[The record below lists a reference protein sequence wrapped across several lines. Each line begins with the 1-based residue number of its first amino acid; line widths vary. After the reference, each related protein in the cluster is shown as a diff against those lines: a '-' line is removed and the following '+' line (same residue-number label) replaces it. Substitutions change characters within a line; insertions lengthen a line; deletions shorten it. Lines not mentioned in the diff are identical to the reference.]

1 MSTQVGV
8 LFSPTAHLPLLNDGI
23 PMYSVLET
31 AVGHVVGALETTTDA
46 TGVTFH
52 RTPATAR
59 ARMADDY
66 FDLMSAVPSGVRLEA
81 LTDTSVFE
89 FDVELT
95 RDLLPD
101 TTSPG
106 STFDLVVDG
115 VLQEPVRAT
124 ENLVIVDPV
133 TLETQFHPAGP
144 TTLRFELGE
153 GAADRRVE
161 IWFPASSMLKLL
173 DVRIAAGTS
182 LRPAPVGAPLW
193 VHHGSSI
200 SQCSQADRPTETWP
214 AMVARETGRSLLNL
228 GIGGH
233 CQLDQFMARTVRD
246 LPASAISL
254 ELGTNVVNFDT
265 MRERT
270 FASAFHGFL
279 DTVRDGHPN
288 TPIAIVT
295 PVICPV
301 AEQQPGPTLFD
312 ANYQMRTIERPA
324 ELAAGALSLT
334 RVREL
339 LVREVD
345 IRIKEG
351 DTNLSVIDGLA
362 LFGADDV
369 KDMTDGLHPNAAGY
383 RRMAGR
389 FLALA
394 GGLDGPLG

>member
-1 MSTQVGV
+1 MQ
-8 LFSPTAHLPLLNDGI
+8 
-23 PMYSVLET
+23 SVLEA
-31 AVGHVVGALETTTDA
+31 AVEHVVGALETTTDA

-81 LTDTSVFE
+81 ITDSSVLE
-89 FDVELT
+89 LDVELT
-95 RDLLPD
+95 RDLLPN

-106 STFDLVVDG
+106 SVFDLVVDG

-124 ENLVIVDPV
+124 ENLVIVDPA
-133 TLETQFHPAGP
+133 TLEMRFHPAGP

-153 GAADRRVE
+153 GTADRRVE
-161 IWFPASSMLKLL
+161 VWFPASSMLKLL
-173 DVRIAAGTS
+173 DVRIAGGTS
-182 LRPAPVGAPLW
+182 LRPVPAGAPLW
-193 VHHGSSI
+193 VHYGSSI

-214 AMVARETGRSLLNL
+214 AMVARETGRSLMNL

-233 CQLDQFMARTVRD
+233 CQLDQFMARTIRD
-246 LPASAISL
+246 LPAGAISL
-254 ELGTNVVNFDT
+254 ELGINVVNFDT

-279 DTVRDGHPN
+279 DTVRDGHPE

-312 ANYQMRTIERPA
+312 ADYHMRTVERPS
-324 ELAAGALSLT
+324 ELAVGALSLS

-339 LVREVD
+339 LAREVD
-345 IRIKEG
+345 VRVKEG
-351 DTNLSVIDGLA
+351 DRKLSVIDGLT
-362 LFGADDV
+362 LFGPDDI

-383 RRMAGR
+383 RKMAAR
-389 FLALA
+389 FLALVD
-394 GGLDGPLG
+394 GPGGPLG

>member
-1 MSTQVGV
+1 MQ
-8 LFSPTAHLPLLNDGI
+8 
-23 PMYSVLET
+23 SVLET
-31 AVGHVVGALETTTDA
+31 AVDRVVGVLETTIDA
-46 TGVTFH
+46 TGVIFH

-81 LTDTSVFE
+81 LTDTPVLE

-95 RDLLPD
+95 RDLLPHM
-101 TTSPG
+101 TSPG

-115 VLQEPVRAT
+115 VLQDPVRAA
-124 ENLVIVDPV
+124 ENLVIVDPA
-133 TLETQFHPAGP
+133 TLEMEFRPAGP
-144 TTLRFELGE
+144 ATVRFELGE
-153 GAADRRVE
+153 GVAERRVE

-173 DVRIAAGTS
+173 DVRVATGTS
-182 LRPAPVGAPLW
+182 LRPAPAGAPLW

-214 AMVARETGRSLLNL
+214 ATVARETGRSLLNL
-228 GIGGH
+228 AIGGH
-233 CQLDQFMARTVRD
+233 CQLDQFMARTIRD

-295 PVICPV
+295 PIICPV
-301 AEQQPGPTLFD
+301 AEQRPGPTLFSTD
-312 ANYQMRTIERPA
+312 YQVRTVERPS

-334 RVREL
+334 RVREV

-345 IRIKEG
+345 VRVKEG
-351 DTNLSVIDGLA
+351 DTKLSVIDGLS
-362 LFGADDV
+362 LFGPGDIQ
-369 KDMTDGLHPNAAGY
+369 DMTDGLHPNAAGY
-383 RRMAGR
+383 RKMAAR

-394 GGLDGPLG
+394 GPHGPLG